1 VLAFS
6 LVAMLVMWS
15 FNYVAGKVAL
25 RHLDPITLAAFR
37 IELATLIILP
47 IYFLRRNRIRLSARA
62 LWTLA
67 WLGFFLVLNQ
77 FCFTVGLDYTSSGHS
92 SVILSVG
99 PIIVLLLAIAI
110 KQEALTP
117 GKLFG
122 MAISFLG
129 VILLEA
135 DRGLFTRSPF
145 LTGDLLTL
153 AGTSSFSIYAVFS
166 KKFARGFDTV
176 TMNTINLVAGAI
188 LLFPLAIRQG
198 TRLDWGAVGWSGWAG
213 LIYMA
218 AISSVAAYLLFYWVL
233 RYMTASR
240 VAAINYF
247 QPVGA
252 ILVSAAFLGEEPTR
266 YLLAGG
272 AIVLLGVFL
281 AERGTT

>member
-1 VLAFS
+1 MLAFS

-47 IYFLRRNRIRLSARA
+47 FYFLRRNRIRLSARD
-62 LWTLA
+62 LWILA
-67 WLGFFLVLNQ
+67 WLGFFLAANQ

-92 SVILSVG
+92 SVILSLG
-99 PIIVLLLAIAI
+99 PILVLLLAIAI

-129 VILLEA
+129 VILLEGE
-135 DRGLFTRSPF
+135 RGLFTRSPF
-145 LTGDLLTL
+145 LTGDLITL
-153 AGTSSFSIYAVFS
+153 AGTFSFSIYAVFS
-166 KKFARGFDTV
+166 KKVAQGFDTIS
-176 TMNTINLVAGAI
+176 MNTINLVAGAI
-188 LLFPLAIRQG
+188 LLLPLAIRQG
-198 TRLDWGAVGWSGWAG
+198 ARLDWGAVGWSGWAG